1 MDEEKRKKF
10 LEEVERLK
18 EERKNRPKEEPK
30 YPYELFG
37 VECGEGWKKLYQ
49 PIIDYVTKYNETN
62 EDKIEIHQIKE
73 KFGGLRIYLSK
84 YNEEVRQMIDDA
96 EEISYN
102 TCEEC
107 GKYIKKPIVV
117 NHWIYPQCNDCYRKW
132 EEKREKAV
140 EEAAKKI
147 REKKAM
153 KGENS

>member
-62 EDKIEIHQIKE
+62 EDKIDIHQIKE
-73 KFGGLRIYLSK
+73 KFGALRIYLSK

-96 EEISYN
+96 EEISYY
-102 TCEEC
+102 TCEDC

-117 NHWIYPQCNDCYRKW
+117 NHWIYPLCNDCYRKW
-132 EEKREKAV
+132 EEDRAKAM
-140 EEAAKKI
+140 EEATKKI
-147 REKKAM
+147 REKKAS
-153 KGENS
+153 KSENS